1 MVTVV
6 KLVNNELFNEFICL
20 FFSSKEPETPA
31 TPEVGKE
38 FTFAS
43 PPTTKFLDSL
53 DVNAETFVTFY
64 IRSSTTGQ
72 RGIVIKACYKILDQE
87 KTFNCHIDEKLN
99 LETVEPFLISSE
111 LLMTPL
117 NKFMM
122 YLKHK

>member
-1 MVTVV
+1 M
-6 KLVNNELFNEFICL
+6 

-38 FTFAS
+38 FTFSS

-87 KTFNCHIDEKLN
+87 NTFNCHIDEKLN
-99 LETVEPFLISSE
+99 LETVEPFLVSSE
-111 LLMTPL
+111 LLRYSRVHISSDTDFLKIL
-117 NKFMM
+117 NKPSIVQE
-122 YLKHK
+122 